1 MRFGRLELANDVPP
15 QQLRGGG
22 GEHHEGHARQMI
34 TQLHALPI
42 LRTEIMPPQADT
54 MRFIAG
60 DSADISAL
68 QILDE
73 ARHHHVLHCGV
84 EEFVMVLL
92 ETGVTPLR
100 LAA

>member
-1 MRFGRLELANDVPP
+1 
-15 QQLRGGG
+15 
-22 GEHHEGHARQMI
+22 
-34 TQLHALPI
+34 
-42 LRTEIMPPQADT
+42 MPPQADT
-54 MRFIAG
+54 MRFIDG
-60 DSADISAL
+60 DGADISAL